1 VKKFI
6 VAIMLVLVTASTSFA
21 VLPVIA
27 YVASAAIHTA
37 VVGGMLWY
45 ATQLRDGGS
54 KPRAVNR
61 TSGNIARDANVQ
73 WVDLTVDPP
82 VLKSED
88 VVAKVDFQ
96 KMSDYVHANDSMY
109 PTLHGAL
116 TVPAPSPTVDKN
128 THLTNGTVYTYGGA
142 FFKIRSLITDIH
154 TVGNSGNE
162 IRFSGSNPN
171 KMLVVQSMWSATN
184 VYDGATHVYYIDD
197 SAAPA
202 PRPATQKEFA
212 KNIVGDYTDASPGL
226 NVPMPQFSGEIDAC
240 IKNNPNIVDILK
252 TPFTD
257 LADAAAKFVGPP
269 APTASQVANSKI
281 ADANASAKTAS
292 AGSVAA
298 AQQAYDLSPS
308 PTLLAAL
315 NDAKA
320 KQAQIEAQAAKDQKA
335 TDTETY
341 STPGAMTPY
350 KNGVDTPYDFG
361 VRFNTF
367 ITTVKTSGL
376 FSLPNLMTQNI
387 PASTTS
393 VISFNGG
400 RYGVQS
406 FDFANYGSA
415 FAVLKTILMICFS
428 AIGIKII
435 TLKGGSG

>member
-6 VAIMLVLVTASTSFA
+6 VAIMLVFVTASISFA
-21 VLPVIA
+21 GLPVLI
-27 YVASAAIHTA
+27 VASTVIHTA

-45 ATQLRDGGS
+45 ETHMRDGGS

-73 WVDLTVDPP
+73 WVDLNAVPP
-82 VLKSED
+82 VVKSKD
-88 VVAKVDFQ
+88 IVAKVDFQ
-96 KMSDYVHANDSMY
+96 KMSDYVHQNDTMY
-109 PTLHGAL
+109 PSLHGAL

-128 THLTNGTVYTYGGA
+128 TPLINGTVYVYGGYY
-142 FFKIRSLITDIH
+142 FKVRSLWQENHSIAGLT
-154 TVGNSGNE
+154 NN

-171 KMLVVQSMWSATN
+171 KCIVIESASTGN
-184 VYDGATHVYYIDD
+184 LSDGASHVYYIDD
-197 SAAPA
+197 AAAPA
-202 PRPATQKEFA
+202 PRPASAKEFA
-212 KNIVGDYTDASPGL
+212 SNISGDYIGASPGANTPL
-226 NVPMPQFSGEIDAC
+226 SQFSGEIDNC
-240 IKNNPNIVDILK
+240 IKNNPNIITYVD
-252 TPFTD
+252 TPNTD
-257 LADAAAKFVGPP
+257 VADASSPFVGPP
-269 APTASQVANSKI
+269 APTSTQVANAKLN
-281 ADANASAKTAS
+281 DANSTAS
-292 AGSVAA
+292 SAAAGSVAA
-298 AQQAYDLSPS
+298 AQAAYDLN
-308 PTLLAAL
+308 PTDANKLLL
-315 NDAKA
+315 EDAKL
-320 KQAQIEAQAAKDQKA
+320 KQAQQEAQAAKDAKETQS
-335 TDTETY
+335 ETY
-341 STPGAMTPY
+341 TTPGAMTPY

-376 FSLPNLMTQNI
+376 FSLPNLLTQNI